1 MIEIAIFPTAMPSA
15 MIRLFSI
22 MPPTGARVV
31 LPVPETMVFQ

>member
-22 MPPTGARVV
+22 MPPTGSRVV
-31 LPVPETMVFQ
+31 LPVPETRVFQ